1 MTINIKSIPHFS
13 NCSLQDLAKLAPHMK
28 EHLFED
34 GDEIF
39 NEGDRAE
46 AFFFIQEGNVSLSV
60 ASRPPVVIDRGMI
73 GVAVVH

>member
-1 MTINIKSIPHFS
+1 MTIDIKSIPHFS

-28 EHLFED
+28 EHLFEN

-46 AFFFIQEGNVSLSV
+46 TFFFIYLMPERKLSKSLND
-60 ASRPPVVIDRGMI
+60 AAIL
-73 GVAVVH
+73 